1 MKISNFKNK
10 TALLFAV
17 CIALAAISAVVG
29 LAAGSVSLTLPEIL
43 GGITGKEGFEMQTT
57 IINYIRFPRVIG
69 SALAGIS
76 LAVSGVILQTVT
88 NNALC
93 SANVLG
99 INSGAGLGV
108 MLAICFAPSA
118 IAMYP
123 AAAFAGAAAVTLLVI
138 VLSGKAGASR
148 LAIVLSGIAISSICS
163 AIISFLSLRY
173 PEQLVSYT
181 AFTTGSFAGI
191 QWESLKIPSLII
203 AVCLAGTFII
213 TPQLELLCLGDTMAM
228 SLGVKVKQT
237 RIICLVIV
245 SALVASVVSYAGIL
259 SFVGLII
266 PHIARKFVGS
276 SLRRL
281 MPLSAIMGF
290 ILVECADIAG
300 RVFFAPTELP
310 AGIITAL
317 AGSPFFLYLL
327 IARRSEV

>member
-1 MKISNFKNK
+1 MNNLKNK
-10 TALLFAV
+10 NTLLFAI
-17 CIALAAISAVVG
+17 CTAIAAVSVIIG
-29 LAAGSVSLTLPEIL
+29 LAAGSVPLSLTEIFGGIL
-43 GGITGKEGFEMQTT
+43 GRDGFETQTT
-57 IINYIRFPRVIG
+57 IINYIRFPRVVG

-108 MLAICFAPSA
+108 MLAICFVPSA
-118 IAMYP
+118 VAIYP
-123 AAAFAGAAAVTLLVI
+123 ASAFAGAFAVTLLVI
-138 VLSGKAGASR
+138 GLSGKAGASR
-148 LAIVLSGIAISSICS
+148 LAIVLAGIAVSSICS
-163 AIISFLSLRY
+163 AVISFLSLRY
-173 PEQLVSYT
+173 PEQLTSYT
-181 AFTTGSFAGI
+181 AFTTGSFSGI
-191 QWESLKIPSLII
+191 QWESLEFPALII
-203 AVCLAGTFII
+203 AVCLIGTFII

-237 RIICLVIV
+237 RIISLIIV
-245 SALVASVVSYAGIL
+245 SALVASVVAYAGIL
-259 SFVGLII
+259 SFVGLMI

-276 SLRRL
+276 SLRKL
-281 MPLSAIMGF
+281 IPLSAVMGF
-290 ILVECADIAG
+290 ILVETADIAG

-327 IARRSEV
+327 VKRRDEV